1 MKPVTWS
8 RASVSVNDLSLDQS
22 VMLVFSVQVIW
33 MPAICWA
40 AAKVS
45 ELWPGADVE
54 SVHYFLFPWRTYQ
67 KGLGAMWRI

>member
-8 RASVSVNDLSLDQS
+8 RASVSVNDLSLAQS
-22 VMLVFSVQVIW
+22 VTPAFPVQAIW
-33 MPAICWA
+33 MAAICWA

-45 ELWPGADVE
+45 ELWPGADGDG
-54 SVHYFLFPWRTYQ
+54 VHDFLSPLRTHQ